1 MNSSQSWSP
10 SHSSNRHSSPTSPRP
25 RHQKGSRRLAQFRS
39 PRRSLVA
46 LLAAFAILAPPAH
59 ADETPRS
66 LTIAAAGDVLI
77 HSRLADLAARNAA
90 EPGQWDFWPMLQSIE
105 PWVSAADF
113 SICHLESVLSSNNN
127 NLSYYPR
134 FVAPNQIADALAAA
148 GWDACSTA
156 SNHALDGGFTG
167 VMTTLDELDARG
179 IGHSGTARSVTEQL
193 PSLYE
198 VEGVMIAH
206 LSFSQH
212 FNGIP
217 TPEDEPWAA
226 NQIDV
231 ETILSDARWAR
242 ARGAE
247 FVVLS
252 LHWGIEYTSNPIGY
266 QYDIAESVLSDPAV
280 DLILGHHAHVVEP
293 IGMVDGKY
301 VAYSMGNHVSNQH
314 PAWGPKYY
322 ATNEGQLLFFHIVEG
337 PGGLVVDS
345 IEVVPTWVR
354 VDDLQVFAAQDALTL
369 GIETEQT
376 LTRSIERT
384 MERTLRLDAANV
396 ALATDPW
403 PEISCTGMRATILG
417 SNAGDVLIGTDNRD
431 VIVGRNGNDVIRA
444 GSGDDIVC
452 AGPGDDRVDGGD
464 GIDHIFGE
472 AGADLL
478 KGTGPINLL
487 FGGTGDDVCS
497 GRSVV
502 VACESS

>member
-1 MNSSQSWSP
+1 VRHAATPQPAAPDRNRSLSP
-10 SHSSNRHSSPTSPRP
+10 
-25 RHQKGSRRLAQFRS
+25 LRS
-39 PRRSLVA
+39 PGRSLIVLLIAAA
-46 LLAAFAILAPPAH
+46 LLAPPAR
-59 ADETPRS
+59 ADEAARS
-66 LTIAAAGDVLI
+66 FTIAAAGDVLI

-113 SICHLESVLSSNNN
+113 SICHLESVLSSDNSG
-127 NLSYYPR
+127 LSYYPR

-156 SNHALDGGFTG
+156 SNHALDGGFKG
-167 VMTTLDELDARG
+167 VESTLSELDARG
-179 IGHSGTARSVTEQL
+179 IGHSGTARSIGEQL
-193 PSLYE
+193 PTLYE
-198 VEGVMIAH
+198 VNGTTIAH

-212 FNGIP
+212 FNGILAP
-217 TPEDEPWAA
+217 VDQPWAA

-231 ETILSDARWAR
+231 ETILSEARGAR
-242 ARGAE
+242 AQGAE

-252 LHWGIEYTSNPIGY
+252 LHWGTEYTSNPIGY
-266 QYDIAESVLSDPAV
+266 QYAIAESVLSDPAV

-293 IGMVDGKY
+293 IGMIDGKY

-322 ATNEGQLLFFHIVEG
+322 ATNEGQLLFFYVVDG
-337 PGGLVVDS
+337 PAGLVVDH

-354 VDDLQVFAAQDALTL
+354 VDDLQVFAAQDALAL
-369 GIETEQT
+369 GIEPEWT

-384 MERTLRLDAANV
+384 MERTLRLDAAGV

-417 SNAGDVLIGTDNRD
+417 SNLNDVLIGTDGHD
-431 VIVGRNGNDVIRA
+431 VIVGRSGNDVIRA
-444 GSGDDIVC
+444 GSGDDTVC
-452 AGPGDDRVDGGD
+452 GGQGDDRIDGGD

-472 AGADLL
+472 SGADRLE
-478 KGTGPINLL
+478 GTGPINIL
-487 FGGTGDDVCS
+487 FGGPGDDTCL

>member
-1 MNSSQSWSP
+1 
-10 SHSSNRHSSPTSPRP
+10 
-25 RHQKGSRRLAQFRS
+25 LI
-39 PRRSLVA
+39 A
-46 LLAAFAILAPPAH
+46 LLAAAALLAPA
-59 ADETPRS
+59 AQAEETPRS
-66 LTIAAAGDVLI
+66 ITIAAAGDVLI

-90 EPGQWDFWPMLQSIE
+90 ELGQWDFWPMLQSIE
-105 PWVSAADF
+105 PWVAAADF
-113 SICHLESVLSSNNN
+113 SICHLESVLSSDNSG
-127 NLSYYPR
+127 LSFYPR
-134 FVAPNQIADALAAA
+134 FVAPNQIADALARA

-156 SNHALDGGFTG
+156 SNHALDGGFKG
-167 VMTTLDELDARG
+167 VTTTLDELDARG

-193 PSLYE
+193 PTLYE
-198 VEGVMIAH
+198 VDGITIAH

-217 TPEDEPWAA
+217 APVDQPWAA

-252 LHWGIEYTSNPIGY
+252 LHWGVEYTSNPISY
-266 QYDIAESVLSDPAV
+266 QYAIAESVLSDPAV

-293 IGMVDGKY
+293 IGMIHGKY

-322 ATNEGQLLFFHIVEG
+322 STNEGQFLFIHIVDG
-337 PGGLVVDS
+337 PDGLTVDH

-369 GIETEQT
+369 GIETERR

-384 MERTLRLDAANV
+384 MERTLRLEADNV
-396 ALATDPW
+396 ALATYPW

-417 SNAGDVLIGTDNRD
+417 TNSSDVLIGTDDRD
-431 VIVGRNGNDVIRA
+431 VIVGRDGNDVIRA

-452 AGPGDDRVDGGD
+452 AGSGDDRVDGGD

-472 AGADLL
+472 SGADRLTA
-478 KGTGPINLL
+478 TGPINIL
-487 FGGTGDDVCS
+487 FGGTGEDSCS

-502 VACESS
+502 VACEGS